1 MTTVKDAN
9 NALSKVLDAGSKKN
23 LIDLGWIKNVRVS
36 SPRSILTLAIPSY
49 ATSQRERIVKEIKEK
64 LLDFSDIDDV
74 QIEIDNN
81 SIGTDGGNNTQAPKL
96 QRVDG
101 IKQIIAVSSGKGG
114 VGKRTIAVNIAC
126 SL

>member
-49 ATSQRERIVKEIKEK
+49 ATSQRERIVKEINEK